1 MKQFVADPQETET
14 SGKEV
19 SDRLTELTDQGWDR
33 SKSLALA
40 VNEGIDLSDQ
50 HWEVIGFLRNYYLE
64 HGLPITARTT
74 AGALNQNF
82 SGQGGNKYLNR
93 LFVGGPVTQGSRLAN
108 LRTPAFATDPS
119 HGSRY

>member
-1 MKQFVADPQETET
+1 MKQYYSDPQETET

-19 SDRLTELTDQGWDR
+19 SDRLTELTGQGWDR
-33 SKSLALA
+33 SKSQTLAI
-40 VNEGIDLSDQ
+40 NEGVDFNDK
-50 HWEVIGFLRNYYLE
+50 HWEVIVFLRNYYLE

-74 AGALNQNF
+74 AGVLNENF
-82 SGQGGNKYLNR
+82 SGQGGTKYLIR